1 MVGLLELI
9 ANIERWSKTDGCSTV
24 TFPTLEQLSI
34 NDVTTIWNNM
44 FQRVHQLL
52 LLKKPPAVSITGLG
66 TFCIQKWQALE
77 DGKTLTFQRPL
88 FSLSEAVAQI
98 RDFRHPSIHLPDD
111 TEMVVLNCETIRLHT
126 PYSQQTVQ
134 GCLLETLQYFYHIL
148 TNGEDAD
155 FTLKDIGT
163 LAIRGEHMEMTFC
176 EDFLLRLN
184 KSTYVVQK
192 LFNKRW
198 VVLDKET
205 AHLPSHFGHVHLL
218 PKFEIKEVPQLATKP
233 LPKEKLL
240 ERKGSLLC
248 KLLRLRRTI
257 SLSTLTTVEI
267 NDEEEPAG
275 RPLPQTPDTEGR
287 QEEES
292 PSFPVVT
299 CHPEDDPHNLSAWIQ
314 ERKQFISQ
322 LESFGDVEK
331 WLSNKSSKSHLEERV
346 WERIKSR
353 RAARRAEGKSAV
365 TDNLGDTTSASSQPQ
380 KDVAPPCIPY
390 PQALVT
396 LHDLLRRRKT
406 TLVNVFKKAGMEGRN
421 IKKADFIKIIKQTNV
436 PIGEKDLDDVIIFLA
451 APNRGKYITMEK
463 LMECQNEWLEMKKKE
478 SKETKAG
485 AQTQPPKAACKTAT
499 SPPSAGGR
507 AKGMDPTKPQVK
519 LTPLEDTPVQA
530 EPGQGHQT
538 DHEKKDTP
546 EPSGDRTQKTIKRQE
561 IKKDK
566 GSPIKWKEMSQ
577 LGRSG
582 EVTVEEH
589 CFPSTT
595 GSDTGM
601 LIDQYRRKAAA
612 SYLNSSKLCKERDI
626 HLTEPVLQKG
636 LLHPG
641 DKIIRGRRLRKIRQP
656 GGYYNIGLADMSSP
670 PSMSGSSKS
679 AAGNLGKEGKNKRAS
694 EESGHYDS
702 RQRNRKEM
710 EGSDNK
716 FWPGHLLDKMRLCI
730 PEEKINRAHP
740 LFSCVHPT
748 RPAYHII

>member
-1 MVGLLELI
+1 MVSLLELI
-9 ANIERWSKTDGCSTV
+9 AKVERWSETDGCSTV
-24 TFPTLEQLSI
+24 TFPTLEKLSI
-34 NDVTTIWNNM
+34 NDVTTIWNNV

-88 FSLSEAVAQI
+88 FSLSKAAAQI
-98 RDFRHPSIHLPDD
+98 RDIIQFPVHLPDD
-111 TEMVVLNCETIRLHT
+111 TEIVVLNCETIRLYM

-163 LAIRGEHMEMTFC
+163 LAIRGKQVEMTFC

-184 KSTYVVQK
+184 KSTYVVEK

-198 VVLDKET
+198 VVSDKET
-205 AHLPSHFGHVHLL
+205 ALLPNHLGHVHQL
-218 PKFEIKEVPQLATKP
+218 PEFEIKEVPQLATKP
-233 LPKEKLL
+233 LPEEKLL
-240 ERKGSLLC
+240 ERKESLLC

-257 SLSTLTTVEI
+257 SPSTLTTAEG
-267 NDEEEPAG
+267 DEEEEPAG
-275 RPLPQTPDTEGR
+275 RSLPETPDTEGR
-287 QEEES
+287 QDRES
-292 PSFPVVT
+292 PTFPVAT
-299 CHPEDDPHNLSAWIQ
+299 SHPEDDPHNLSAWIQ
-314 ERKQFISQ
+314 ERKRFISQ
-322 LESFGDVEK
+322 LESFGDIEK
-331 WLSNKSSKSHLEERV
+331 WLRNKSSRSQLEEKV

-353 RAARRAEGKSAV
+353 RAERRAEGKSAV
-365 TDNLGDTTSASSQPQ
+365 IDLGDTTPASSQPQ
-380 KDVAPPCIPY
+380 KDIPPPCIPY

-396 LHDLLRRRKT
+396 LHNLLRKRKT

-436 PIGEKDLDDVIIFLA
+436 HISEEDLEDVIIFLS
-451 APNRGKYITMEK
+451 APKRGKYTTMEK
-463 LMECQNEWLEMKKKE
+463 LMDCQNEWLEMKKKE
-478 SKETKAG
+478 SRETKGG
-485 AQTQPPKAACKTAT
+485 AQTQPHKATCKTAT

-507 AKGMDPTKPQVK
+507 AKEMGPTKPTAK
-519 LTPLEDTPVQA
+519 LTPLEVTPVHA

-546 EPSGDRTQKTIKRQE
+546 KPSGDGAQKTIKRQE
-561 IKKDK
+561 MKKGK
-566 GSPIKWKEMSQ
+566 VSPIKWKETSQ

-582 EVTVEEH
+582 ELTVEEH

-595 GSDTGM
+595 GSAIGA
-601 LIDQYRRKAAA
+601 LVDQYRSKVAA

-626 HLTEPVLQKG
+626 HLNEPVLQKG

-656 GGYYNIGLADMSSP
+656 GGYYNIGLDDMSSP
-670 PSMSGSSKS
+670 LSMSRSSKS

-694 EESGHYDS
+694 EEFGHYDS
-702 RQRNRKEM
+702 LQRNQKEKRNK
-710 EGSDNK
+710 GSNNR

-730 PEEKINRAHP
+730 PEEKTNRAHP
-740 LFSCVHPT
+740 LFSCVRPT
-748 RPAYHII
+748 RPAYII

>member
-1 MVGLLELI
+1 MRTSHSREHRAPPLGEL
-9 ANIERWSKTDGCSTV
+9 RMRSTSFV
-24 TFPTLEQLSI
+24 S
-34 NDVTTIWNNM
+34 DVTTIWNNM

-66 TFCIQKWQALE
+66 TFCIQKWQAPE
-77 DGKTLTFQRPL
+77 DGKMLVFQRPL
-88 FSLSEAVAQI
+88 FSLSEAVARI
-98 RDFRHPSIHLPDD
+98 RGFRHSFIHLPDD
-111 TEMVVLNCETIRLHT
+111 TEIVVLNCETIRLHA

-148 TNGEDAD
+148 TSGEDAD

-163 LAIRGEHMEMTFC
+163 LAIRGEHVEMTFC

-192 LFNKRW
+192 LVNKRW

-205 AHLPSHFGHVHLL
+205 AFLPSHSGHVHLL

-233 LPKEKLL
+233 LPKEKQL

-257 SLSTLTTVEI
+257 SLSTLTTAKI
-267 NDEEEPAG
+267 NKEEEPVG
-275 RPLPQTPDTEGR
+275 RLLPQMPGAEGR
-287 QEEES
+287 QDEES
-292 PSFPVVT
+292 PSFPVVAS
-299 CHPEDDPHNLSAWIQ
+299 HPEDDSHNLSAWIQ

-322 LESFGDVEK
+322 LESFGDIEK
-331 WLSNKSSKSHLEERV
+331 WLSNKSSRDRLEGRV
-346 WERIKSR
+346 WERIKAR
-353 RAARRAEGKSAV
+353 RADRKAEGKSAV
-365 TDNLGDTTSASSQPQ
+365 TDNLGDTTPASSQPQ
-380 KDVAPPCIPY
+380 KDVPPLCIPY

-396 LHDLLRRRKT
+396 LHDLLHKRKT

-436 PIGEKDLDDVIIFLA
+436 PISEKDLEDVIIFLT
-451 APNRGKYITMEK
+451 APKHGKYITMEK

-478 SKETKAG
+478 SRETKWG
-485 AQTQPPKAACKTAT
+485 AQTQPRKAACKSAT

-507 AKGMDPTKPQVK
+507 AKGMDPTKPKVDLK
-519 LTPLEDTPVQA
+519 PLEDTPVQA
-530 EPGQGHQT
+530 EPEQGHQT

-566 GSPIKWKEMSQ
+566 GSPIKRKEMSQ
-577 LGRSG
+577 PERSG

-589 CFPSTT
+589 CFPSTA
-595 GSDTGM
+595 GSDMGV
-601 LIDQYRRKAAA
+601 LIDQYRSKVAA
-612 SYLNSSKLCKERDI
+612 SYLNSSKLCKEHDI

-641 DKIIRGRRLRKIRQP
+641 DKIIRGRLLRKIRQP
-656 GGYYNIGLADMSSP
+656 GGYYNMGLADMSSP
-670 PSMSGSSKS
+670 LSMSGSSKS
-679 AAGNLGKEGKNKRAS
+679 AAGSLGKEGKNKKAS
-694 EESGHYDS
+694 EEFGHYNS
-702 RQRNRKEM
+702 RQRNQKEKK
-710 EGSDNK
+710 EGSDNR

-748 RPAYHII
+748 RPAYYII